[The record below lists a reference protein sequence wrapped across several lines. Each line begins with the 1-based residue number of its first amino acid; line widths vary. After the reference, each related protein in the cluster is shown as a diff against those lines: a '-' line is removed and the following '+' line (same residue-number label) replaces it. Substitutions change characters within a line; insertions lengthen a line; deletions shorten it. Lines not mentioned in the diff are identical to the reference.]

1 MCNYSSNFKK
11 EFKKIKYGTAISL
24 SYFVYFKVSK
34 KLKMFL
40 CTQMLCLRIQNYAK
54 NFSIWLK
61 NEIFTHFS
69 IVLNTS
75 LSDATSKEQWLN
87 QKNSKGCLFF
97 FKVLI
102 SKHFQKRWFL
112 EIHNIQKCSKS
123 LLIELN
129 MPFCTFAHV
138 NWFICIN
145 EWLLSVALNYM
156 LQIIIVLLVS
166 AAGTVTTEQT
176 QHIFNGSQ
184 QTRQLQLVDMLHI
197 QEWAFSFPRP
207 IR

>member
-1 MCNYSSNFKK
+1 M
-11 EFKKIKYGTAISL
+11 
-24 SYFVYFKVSK
+24 
-34 KLKMFL
+34 
-40 CTQMLCLRIQNYAK
+40 CLRIQNYAK

-69 IVLNTS
+69 LVLNTS

-123 LLIELN
+123 LLIESN

-145 EWLLSVALNYM
+145 ERLLSMALNYM

-184 QTRQLQLVDMLHI
+184 QTRQLQLVDMVHI
-197 QEWAFSFPRP
+197 QEWAFSFPLP